1 MSGSRMKWI
10 AIVTMLI
17 DHIGASIVEYYLR
30 ITDWSVMPAG
40 AYDTVDMIDTVLR
53 SIGRLAFPIFIF
65 LLVEGFYHTRSRLR
79 YLMQMVIFALISDI
93 PFDLA
98 IFLSNAKVRKGIF
111 WTLDHQNVFFTLA
124 LGLLG
129 MILAEK
135 LYELCSGNMTVTVI
149 GFILILTAMNLA
161 AYYMHTDYKSAGV
174 TAIMA
179 AYAIKKWGIDT
190 GKVSAKVSMIVVV
203 IILTIMS
210 STSEICAIVDAAIAE
225 RYDGSRG
232 KTISKWFFYIFY
244 PAHLF
249 VLFLIRYCLFP

>member
-17 DHIGASIVEYYLR
+17 DHIGASLVEYYMR
-30 ITDWSVMPAG
+30 ITDWSVMPEG
-40 AYDTVDMIDTVLR
+40 AYDTIDMIDTILR

-65 LLVEGFYHTRSRLR
+65 LLVEGFYHTRSRMR
-79 YLMQMVIFALISDI
+79 YLLQMIVFAALSDI

-98 IFLSNAKVRKGIF
+98 MFVSNAKVRSGVF
-111 WTLDHQNVFFTLA
+111 WTTAHQNVFFTLA

-135 LYELCSGNMTVTVI
+135 LYELCSGNMIVTVI
-149 GFILILTAMNLA
+149 GFIVILTAMNLA
-161 AYYMHTDYKSAGV
+161 ANYLHTDYRAAGV

-190 GKVSAKVSMIVVV
+190 GRISAEMSIVAVV
-203 IILTIMS
+203 IILAIMS
-210 STSEICAIVDAAIAE
+210 STSEICAMVDAIFA
-225 RYDGSRG
+225 RQYDGTRG

-244 PAHLF
+244 PAHLLI
-249 VLFLIRYCLFP
+249 LFLIRYSIFP

>member
-17 DHIGASIVEYYLR
+17 DHIGASLVEYYLR
-30 ITDWSVMPAG
+30 IVDWSVMPAG
-40 AYDTVDMIDTVLR
+40 AYDTVDFIDTILR

-79 YLMQMVIFALISDI
+79 YLLQLIVFAFLSDI

-98 IFLSNAKVRKGIF
+98 IFLPNARVRSGVF
-111 WTLDHQNVFFTLA
+111 WTLAHQNVFFTLA

-135 LYELCSGNMTVTVI
+135 LYEICSGNKAVTVI

-161 AYYMHTDYKSAGV
+161 ANYMHTDYKAAGV

-179 AYAIKKWGIDT
+179 AYAIKKWGIDN
-190 GKVSAKVSMIVVV
+190 GKVSPEVSMIAVV

-210 STSEICAIVDAAIAE
+210 STSEICAIVDAAFAG

-249 VLFLIRYCLFP
+249 ILFLIRYTIFP